1 MHLEY
6 GQGRHITEQFAIE
19 FLTAKQARYS
29 VKQFAAVEFIIAT
42 QFHPGTICFTVLAP
56 GTAKHAWYSTS
67 WLAVV
72 GFACVNLSMYG

>member
-6 GQGRHITEQFAIE
+6 GQGRHITEQFAVE

-42 QFHPGTICFTVLAP
+42 QFHPGTICFTVL
-56 GTAKHAWYSTS
+56 
-67 WLAVV
+67 
-72 GFACVNLSMYG
+72 